1 MSKFI
6 ALALVCTALPAF
18 AQTTTTTTNQPQ
30 QPAAQPPPP
39 TTTTTTTQQQPPPP
53 SSSTQVVVNPGDPG
67 YAPPPP
73 RTTVRSDEDVG
84 GVTTAPSGRSAV
96 AIIATDAL
104 YGGVPGAVGGA
115 GITLIDNGNHWAGH
129 PMLGAGIAT
138 LAGAGAGGV
147 LRRRR
152 VRRDGQLALAVQ
164 HGAPARSVRDDQR
177 QPLAQRGHVQDLGLV
192 PARLQH
198 VDGLR
203 GPRLR
208 RPQDHFAAPRH
219 FPQDGLRV
227 REHDPAD
234 LAEALQCPERDLPG
248 DGAGEADVPCAAKLL
263 RLEGGSD
270 RIHALRSNRAAISVD
285 EGRRAT

>member
-104 YGGVPGAVGGA
+104 YGGVAGAVVGA
-115 GITLIDNGNHWAGH
+115 GITLIDNGNNWARH
-129 PMLGAGIAT
+129 LMLGAGIGI
-138 LAGAGAGGV
+138 LAGATARLAQPMGQARGMECTR

-152 VRRDGQLALAVQ
+152 
-164 HGAPARSVRDDQR
+164 
-177 QPLAQRGHVQDLGLV
+177 
-192 PARLQH
+192 
-198 VDGLR
+198 LR
-203 GPRLR
+203 GGQSLTPIR
-208 RPQDHFAAPRH
+208 RYPTRTASRSPQR
-219 FPQDGLRV
+219 RV
-227 REHDPAD
+227 GSN
-234 LAEALQCPERDLPG
+234 PG
-248 DGAGEADVPCAAKLL
+248 
-263 RLEGGSD
+263 
-270 RIHALRSNRAAISVD
+270 
-285 EGRRAT
+285 GRPG

>member
-53 SSSTQVVVNPGDPG
+53 SSSTQVVVNPSDPG

-104 YGGVPGAVGGA
+104 YGGVAGAVIGA
-115 GITLIDNGNHWAGH
+115 GITLIDNGNNWARNL
-129 PMLGAGIAT
+129 MLGAGIGI
-138 LAGAGAGGV
+138 LAGAGYGV
-147 LRRRR
+147 YEAATQPPPRRA
-152 VRRDGQLALAVQ
+152 VADANPAVSNTNGLALT
-164 HGAPARSVRDDQR
+164 
-177 QPLAQRGHVQDLGLV
+177 
-192 PARLQH
+192 
-198 VDGLR
+198 
-203 GPRLR
+203 
-208 RPQDHFAAPRH
+208 AA
-219 FPQDGLRV
+219 
-227 REHDPAD
+227 
-234 LAEALQCPERDLPG
+234 
-248 DGAGEADVPCAAKLL
+248 AG
-263 RLEGGSD
+263 RF
-270 RIHALRSNRAAISVD
+270 
-285 EGRRAT
+285 